1 MKGFLIVKAVMW
13 PLPHVGHD
21 EAWSRW
27 KLFLH
32 SPPTWSVSWLW
43 TPRSALARAFLTS
56 LTLVGLLSGLCLLMA
71 QGLCQNPSHSPLCC
85 LWRQQKYCFWVIFPG
100 VSLSIS
106 SLPEFSQPCH
116 YHWHAVWFLL
126 VMSWKFHSPHPPPH
140 HFLSWSLFILFF
152 FHLRI

>member
-21 EAWSRW
+21 KAWPGW

-32 SPPTWSVSWLW
+32 SSPTWSVSWLW

-71 QGLCQNPSHSPLCC
+71 QGLCQNPSHSPLCR

-106 SLPEFSQPCH
+106 SLPEFSQPCPLSL
-116 YHWHAVWFLL
+116 ACCL
-126 VMSWKFHSPHPPPH
+126 VSPSNVREVSLPPPH
-140 HFLSWSLFILFF
+140 FSALKPFHSFFLSS
-152 FHLRI
+152 